1 MKVRRKIQKI
11 GGSFYLNLPMKW
23 ITDRNISENSEM
35 ELVVLQDGGLKVAP
49 EVQDTPTEIEEN
61 VFLPPEKYV
70 ARQIVRK
77 CLTGAETITVVSQEP
92 IPEEIRN
99 DIYRFMKR
107 LPSAEIIDET
117 ETSIKIQN
125 FRYSSIPT
133 VQAIKRMYQLCNQ
146 MFTNLIKNNYTN
158 IEDYVEEIDRFFIV
172 VIIHIRRFL
181 SHDIFSISPNGQE
194 FTPIE
199 ALDFRMLVEN
209 IQRISKLIHVILD
222 LQKDA
227 PFDPVISSYGG
238 KVNVM
243 FEGAMK
249 SFFES
254 DSDLACQIWEQHYAL
269 RDEECA
275 ILANVQSNRDRSV
288 IYNLMRI
295 KDYSKRIADLV
306 P

>member
-1 MKVRRKIQKI
+1 
-11 GGSFYLNLPMKW
+11 
-23 ITDRNISENSEM
+23 
-35 ELVVLQDGGLKVAP
+35 
-49 EVQDTPTEIEEN
+49 
-61 VFLPPEKYV
+61 
-70 ARQIVRK
+70 
-77 CLTGAETITVVSQEP
+77 
-92 IPEEIRN
+92 
-99 DIYRFMKR
+99 MKR

-117 ETSIKIQN
+117 DTSIKIQN
-125 FRYSSIPT
+125 FRYTSIPT
-133 VQAIKRMYQLCNQ
+133 VQAIKRMFQLCHQ
-146 MFTNLIKNNYTN
+146 MFNNILENNYTN
-158 IEDYVEEIDRFFIV
+158 IEDYVKEIDRFFIV

-238 KVNVM
+238 KVNAM
-243 FEGAMK
+243 FQGAMK

-275 ILANVQSNRDRSV
+275 ILSHVQSNKDRSV
-288 IYNLMRI
+288 MYNLMRI

-306 P
+306 PWIADKRKKHLNLLMYLLLLRNFWAEKISLDTFL